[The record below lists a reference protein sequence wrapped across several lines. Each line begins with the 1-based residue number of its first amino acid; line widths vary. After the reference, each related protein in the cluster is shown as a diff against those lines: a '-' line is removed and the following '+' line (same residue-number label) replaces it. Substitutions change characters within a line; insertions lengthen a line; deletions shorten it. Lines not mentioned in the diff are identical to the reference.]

1 MCVCFSSW
9 WTRSCGSDID
19 VATCFLP
26 DCMWP
31 TTLWLMAA
39 GTTSLWRSTAQP
51 LRLTIDASHSNSV
64 VLPQPCRLSQSGGA
78 LVLASSNPSTD
89 AERLGFTG
97 CLESVQFNGEAVRG
111 EEGTTGT
118 GPQTGR
124 LFGIYQCCSDVKLC
138 ASNPCENGGTC
149 VEEPSAGGKAML
161 L

>member
-1 MCVCFSSW
+1 MLPA
-9 WTRSCGSDID
+9 RLH
-19 VATCFLP
+19 VANHPVADGRWHHISLEVN
-26 DCMWP
+26 
-31 TTLWLMAA
+31 
-39 GTTSLWRSTAQP
+39 GTT

-78 LVLASSNPSTD
+78 LVLASSNPSAD

-97 CLESVQFNGEAVRG
+97 CLESIQFNREAVRG

-118 GPQTGR
+118 GPQTSR
-124 LFGIYQCCSDVKLC
+124 LFGIYQCCSDVKIC

-149 VEEPSAGGKAML
+149 VEEPIGGGKAML